1 MTTRTRPTAR
11 LPTADA
17 LPSPSPDIAL
27 PLEFRA
33 FHTLHKD
40 AYLAYAAAHTT
51 THAVDLVRGAF
62 GTLAVNWTTLLRS
75 SNPTATAWDQVA
87 AHIAR
92 RTRRLP
98 LGSVSPLQ
106 YQLAVLHQLA
116 RLSITAAAE
125 TTGRDHAT
133 ACCLLSRPYQAPAP
147 AAPRPSR
154 RAHLS
159 SLRRN

>member
-1 MTTRTRPTAR
+1 MTTLTRPTAR

-17 LPSPSPDIAL
+17 LPSTGPDIAL

-33 FHTLHKD
+33 FHTLHQH

-51 THAVDLVRGAF
+51 THAVDLVSGAF

-75 SNPTATAWDQVA
+75 SNPTAAAWDQVA

-92 RTRRLP
+92 RARRLP
-98 LGSVSPLQ
+98 LGPVSPLQ
-106 YQLAVLHQLA
+106 YQLTVLHQLA

-133 ACCLLSRPYQAPAP
+133 ACCLLGRPYQAPAP
-147 AAPRPSR
+147 AASRPAW
-154 RAHLS
+154 RARLP
-159 SLRRN
+159 SLRRS